1 LKQFVL
7 RVNKPSS
14 ALFIVCTIYRPAG
27 ASVNSFAHIEQLIKL
42 IDDENKEFY
51 MLGDL
56 NANTFQTMPQKN
68 LINSIIELYELTQTI
83 SSPTRHSSSLL
94 DACPHS
100 NSR

>member
-1 LKQFVL
+1 M

-27 ASVNSFAHIEQLIKL
+27 ASVNSFANIEQLIKL

-68 LINSIIELYELTQTI
+68 LINSIIELYNNNNKSIYLNTI
-83 SSPTRHSSSLL
+83 ENLQHS
-94 DACPHS
+94 
-100 NSR
+100 